1 MYMRG
6 AAAVAPAAGIAQGL
20 ATRFAARVLRGQI
33 TRSVADVAAV
43 ADAVPLRLTPR
54 ETVPGPSKDAVLSA
68 YIPKRLDRRHKRTT
82 TPPKL
87 KKQEKAEKQ
96 KAETAVSR
104 DGVMNAASRDEHPR
118 TSSADL
124 FADFAFAGTQ
134 KK

>member
-1 MYMRG
+1 M
-6 AAAVAPAAGIAQGL
+6 
-20 ATRFAARVLRGQI
+20 
-33 TRSVADVAAV
+33 
-43 ADAVPLRLTPR
+43 TPR
-54 ETVPGPSKDAVLSA
+54 ETVSGPSKDAVLSA